1 MTGLFMFIL
10 FFMNIMTIFAVIVL
24 FMRQNRLIQV
34 EKDQRSIVSEM
45 EELMTNYLMEMKE
58 ENEVFLEKVADK
70 KQNHLDPQQPANASD
85 FDEIKRDTYS
95 TKNKALMAY
104 KNQSSIEAD
113 IEKDSWSTE
122 QNDHVELSTVRTEQ
136 AIETEEIPKKESF
149 SETLHA
155 SLNGQSISEPS
166 LNEQVKALSAKGLS
180 VEEIAKNLKRGKTEI
195 ELSLKFQSGK

>member
-10 FFMNIMTIFAVIVL
+10 FFMNIMTIFVVIVL

-70 KQNHLDPQQPANASD
+70 NQNHLDPQQSNASD
-85 FDEIKRDTYS
+85 FNEIKRDTYL

-113 IEKDSWSTE
+113 LEKDSGSTE
-122 QNDHVELSTVRTEQ
+122 QNDHVELSIVRTEQ
-136 AIETEEIPKKESF
+136 DIETDDLPKKESF

-155 SLNGQSISEPS
+155 SLNGQSVPEPS
-166 LNEQVKALSAKGLS
+166 FNEQVKALSAKGLS

-195 ELSLKFQSGK
+195 ELLLKFQSGK